1 MSSRKLERGLLHR
14 AAGERGID
22 PACLRNVLFR
32 CLDEQRAGKPH
43 GAVGMGAAAGRHDR
57 GVAGH
62 EFYLFRR
69 DAEPVCQHLREGRL
83 MALAARLRAGDRLD
97 FAHLPHRDL
106 HKVESFQTGGHG
118 HVGETVDKTD
128 LSISSATGGAGAG
141 KSRKSKG
148 EQDCQRFACA
158 NGKH

>member
-1 MSSRKLERGLLHR
+1 MMNRNLLLTVAALFAIGASGANAAQVDFRLTEKLEKS
-14 AAGERGID
+14 
-22 PACLRNVLFR
+22 N
-32 CLDEQRAGKPH
+32 
-43 GAVGMGAAAGRHDR
+43 
-57 GVAGH
+57 
-62 EFYLFRR
+62 
-69 DAEPVCQHLREGRL
+69 
-83 MALAARLRAGDRLD
+83 
-97 FAHLPHRDL
+97 
-106 HKVESFQTGGHG
+106 KVESFQTGGHG